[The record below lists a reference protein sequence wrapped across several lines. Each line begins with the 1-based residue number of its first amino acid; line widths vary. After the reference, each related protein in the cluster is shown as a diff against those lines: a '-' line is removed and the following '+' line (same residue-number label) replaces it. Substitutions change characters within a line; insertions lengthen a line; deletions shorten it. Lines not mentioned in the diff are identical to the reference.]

1 MIFRKYGRFK
11 GRSFR
16 RNPFLLWE
24 RTLSRVFQELFSGK
38 EELFLLMY
46 VLVFLSVL
54 FSCSFCYSWFLL
66 FFFPSNSL
74 VVWSFLNVSQ
84 KYLAPIFSYTSDILD
99 FFWFLC
105 VSLTLS
111 HNFEWLNHS
120 FIFFTMLNYVKYPKC
135 RGNLKFTVIKLYLHG
150 LFRDI
155 GLNKLIQICSR
166 SMSGNESILI

>member
-99 FFWFLC
+99 FWGVSMCFFDLVSQFWIIKSLVCFFLPGKIMWNILN
-105 VSLTLS
+105 VEVTYNLQ
-111 HNFEWLNHS
+111 WLNH
-120 FIFFTMLNYVKYPKC
+120 T
-135 RGNLKFTVIKLYLHG
+135 
-150 LFRDI
+150 
-155 GLNKLIQICSR
+155 
-166 SMSGNESILI
+166 SMDYFEVLVWTS

>member
-74 VVWSFLNVSQ
+74 VVWSFLNISQ
-84 KYLAPIFSYTSDILD
+84 KYLAPIFSYFRHSR
-99 FFWFLC
+99 FFLVSMCFFDLVSQFWIIKSLVYFFYQAKLC
-105 VSLTLS
+105 EIS
-111 HNFEWLNHS
+111 
-120 FIFFTMLNYVKYPKC
+120 
-135 RGNLKFTVIKLYLHG
+135 
-150 LFRDI
+150 
-155 GLNKLIQICSR
+155 
-166 SMSGNESILI
+166 